1 MRGQICASSLR
12 ETRKLSE
19 TYLVQMKGRMRR
31 AELEIDVKRAHVATF
46 LRRWKAPK
54 ENQVLA
60 SHSGIRDG
68 LEGGQSE

>member
-1 MRGQICASSLR
+1 
-12 ETRKLSE
+12 
-19 TYLVQMKGRMRR
+19 MKGLMRR
-31 AELEIDVKRAHVATF
+31 AELEIDVKRAHVAAF
-46 LRRWKAPK
+46 LRRRKAPK